1 VYPYS
6 KNGTRAS
13 STLDRNNIEKQ
24 DGSMKVASQQED
36 LQFLAQILQ
45 EQLRAEV
52 PSGDLFQVK
61 CAVKND
67 QLMVLAQ
74 HSAGII
80 ANTETV
86 FAVLEETLRSL
97 PGREE
102 QRVELFLRVVGQKL
116 PYTKQSIILRTSATY
131 EPFEAEEIE
140 EPKEDIELENIR
152 TPRFSNFLD
161 RSIEEDSDSQSF
173 SRVDEPSINS
183 GDVGSFSSPLLNSS
197 LPDDSNEDEP
207 FDPMADAPDLS
218 TYSSSK
224 PIRKIKPIL
233 IGTALAVVTLLSG
246 ITYFL
251 IRPCSISECKEIQTA
266 RQLQESLNHLKL
278 NARSEQELPKLQQQL
293 AQSSTS
299 LKGVPFWSSYHQE
312 AEKLVNNFSTESE
325 KINQIV
331 KAFEAGKL
339 AIEKSRTPATSM
351 QDLQARQQMWRQAI
365 APLETINSN
374 SELYK
379 IVLPKLLIYRS
390 QLKVVKQQLL
400 AEEKWIAKLA
410 AAKAVAMEASKRE
423 ATAKTLQE
431 LQRVQTTWQVAV
443 NALAIIPPSSSVY
456 KESQKLLGEYK
467 PYLATARIHATKEL
481 LAAKTYNQAVT
492 SANLAKRYEQ
502 QNQWQAA
509 VTHWN
514 QAVNSVKQV
523 TDESMYHSQAQALV
537 TPYSAALKQAQDK
550 LQTISLMQRTR
561 TDLNRTC
568 YSTIRICDYKVEKQG
583 ITVQLTPEYQQILQT
598 SVTNVSEQST
608 MDAATSNQSSPD
620 TTTNTSEYL
629 QKLQETLNIISDNVS
644 LPLVIYDVQG
654 NAIHVHNPGE

>member
-1 VYPYS
+1 MYPYS

-13 STLDRNNIEKQ
+13 STLDRNNIEER
-24 DGSMKVASQQED
+24 DGSMKVAAQQED

-52 PSGDLFQVK
+52 PSGDLFKVK
-61 CAVKND
+61 CAVKDD

-74 HSAGII
+74 HSAGVI
-80 ANTETV
+80 ANTDTV
-86 FAVLEETLRSL
+86 FAVLEEALRSL
-97 PGREE
+97 PGRQE
-102 QRVELFLRVVGQKL
+102 QRVELFLRVIGQKQ
-116 PYTKQSIILRTSATY
+116 PYTKRSLMLRTPETY

-140 EPKEDIELENIR
+140 EPEDIKLEDIR
-152 TPRFSNFLD
+152 TPKSRNFHKMET
-161 RSIEEDSDSQSF
+161 EENAYQQSF
-173 SRVDEPSINS
+173 SSSSGELSVNS
-183 GDVGSFSSPLLNSS
+183 GDVGSFSSSFLNSP
-197 LPDDSNEDEP
+197 LPDASNEDEP

-224 PIRKIKPIL
+224 PVRKIKPIL
-233 IGTALAVVTLLSG
+233 VGAVLAIIAVLSG
-246 ITYFL
+246 ATYFL
-251 IRPCSISECKEIQTA
+251 TRPCSISECKEIQTA
-266 RQLQESLNHLKL
+266 RELQESLNHLKL

-293 AQSSTS
+293 AESSTS
-299 LKGVPFWSSYHQE
+299 LKGVPFWSPYHQE
-312 AEKLVNNFSTESE
+312 AEKLSTSFSTESA
-325 KINQIV
+325 KVNQVI
-331 KAFEAGKL
+331 KAFEAGSI
-339 AIEKSRTPATSM
+339 AIQKSKTPAISM

-365 APLETINSN
+365 APLEAINSN

-400 AEEKWIAKLA
+400 VEEKWIAKLA

-423 ATAKTLQE
+423 VTAKTLQE
-431 LQRVQTTWQVAV
+431 LQKVQATWQVAV

-467 PYLATARIHATKEL
+467 PYLATARIHATREL

-523 TDESMYHSQAQALV
+523 TDESMYRTQAQALV

-568 YSTIRICDYKVEKQG
+568 YSTIRICDYKVDKQG
-583 ITVQLTPEYQQILQT
+583 ITVQLTPEYQKILQT
-598 SVTNVSEQST
+598 SVTHVSEQST
-608 MDAATSNQSSPD
+608 TDAVASNQSSPD
-620 TTTNTSEYL
+620 TATNTSEYL

-644 LPLVIYDVQG
+644 LPLVIYNVQG
-654 NAIHVHNPGE
+654 NAIYVHNPGE